1 MRVHSARVCPNFL
14 SGKLDRSSA
23 KYGFLWPTDLVEGQ
37 HNVSFSRR
45 CDSVVRDVDL
55 RDQVTRLCLSRFSEI
70 VVIAATAYAA
80 AVHRAFADRSVR
92 IRSPLVGL
100 PQYGFHDRS
109 DEKGDSSGNCALTSE
124 IRDAAALF

>member
-45 CDSVVRDVDL
+45 CDSVIRDVDL
-55 RDQVTRLCLSRFSEI
+55 RDQVTRLCLSQFSEI

-92 IRSPLVGL
+92 FGLRS
-100 PQYGFHDRS
+100 
-109 DEKGDSSGNCALTSE
+109 
-124 IRDAAALF
+124 